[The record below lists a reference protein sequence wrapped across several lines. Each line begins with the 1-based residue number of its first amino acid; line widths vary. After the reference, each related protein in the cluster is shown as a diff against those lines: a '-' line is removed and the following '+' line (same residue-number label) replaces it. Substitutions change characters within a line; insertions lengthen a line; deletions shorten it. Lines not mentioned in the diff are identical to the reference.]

1 MYNEMK
7 VATLK
12 EIAKNN
18 KVKNWR
24 TMNKAQLIEA
34 LENVKHEENKVEAK
48 VETKVVEKK
57 SNVKSEILEMQKILK
72 ENKIEDV
79 TKEKIE
85 ELADQNEIILQEE
98 DIELLL
104 SKVNTKKVK
113 VVYAEKDS
121 TIHIFKDEGGIW
133 ELWYKYN
140 SQCFKNVMAF
150 TYDKCFG
157 EKVNTNKKTIK
168 KSEFI
173 RKYANPDINIKHE
186 EFEKGGKHEENTV
199 QQA

>member
-18 KVKNWR
+18 KIKNWW

-34 LENVKHEENKVEAK
+34 LENFKPEENKVEEVIEEVK
-48 VETKVVEKK
+48 VEKK
-57 SNVKSEILEMQKILK
+57 SHVKSEILEMQKILK

-113 VVYAEKDS
+113 VVYAEKDGMV
-121 TIHIFKDEGGIW
+121 HIFKDQGGIW
-133 ELWYKYN
+133 ELWYKYRELN
-140 SQCFKNVMAF
+140 FVNIMAF
-150 TYDKCFG
+150 KYEKCFG
-157 EKVNTNKKTIK
+157 EKQDTNKKTIK